1 MHDGYTDTHMF
12 VVTVDTS
19 TELENVSSSLSTVSN
34 FRPIESKFS
43 RKVRDA
49 VSMPLDEALDKFL
62 PWYEEDVRDLMKK
75 DPTGNDAETD
85 PEPGAKFIRILIA
98 DDSLPAPMSTLY
110 RPAVIRPEDTADAP
124 PMANDEAL
132 WRPFLE
138 YMIGVNDRGSAE

>member
-1 MHDGYTDTHMF
+1 MF

-19 TELENVSSSLSTVSN
+19 TEGEDATVGDSSSLGTVSSSH
-34 FRPIESKFS
+34 PIESKFS

-62 PWYEEDVRDLMKK
+62 PWYEEDVRDFMKK
-75 DPTGNDAETD
+75 DATVNVADT
-85 PEPGAKFIRILIA
+85 EPGAKCIRILIA
-98 DDSLPAPMSTLY
+98 DDSLPPPMSTLY
-110 RPAVIRPEDTADAP
+110 RPAVIKPEDTADAP
-124 PMANDEAL
+124 PMANDETV